1 MPASS
6 TLAAFA
12 LAALALVAL
21 PGPNIAYLL
30 TRSIADGRRA
40 GIVSALGIET
50 GTLVHITAAAA
61 GLSALLASS
70 ATAFA
75 FVKYAGAAYLIY
87 LGIRALLAREPAD
100 QARPAPPAGAHV
112 YGQAITVQLLN
123 PKVAVFYLAF
133 LPQFLDPDRPA
144 AAQIAV
150 LGAVI
155 VAIGAIIHMALALV
169 AGSAA
174 QRFRGRRGGRRS
186 WSRRASGC
194 LYLAMGAFAALS
206 PAQRVR

>member
-70 ATAFA
+70 ATAFT

-87 LGIRALLAREPAD
+87 LGIRVLLAGEPAD
-100 QARPAPPAGAHV
+100 QARPPSPAGAHV
-112 YGQAITVQLLN
+112 YGQAVMVQVLN
-123 PKVAVFYLAF
+123 PKVAVFFLAF
-133 LPQFLDPDRPA
+133 LPQFVDPDRPA
-144 AAQIAV
+144 ALQIVV

-155 VAIGAIIHMALALV
+155 VAIGAIVHMALALV

-174 QRFRGRRGGRRS
+174 RRVHRHRNGRRWS
-186 WSRRASGC
+186 SRRASGC
-194 LYLAMGAFAALS
+194 LYLAVGAFAAIS
-206 PAQRVR
+206 PAHRTR

>member
-1 MPASS
+1 VPASS
-6 TLAAFA
+6 TLAGFA
-12 LAALALVAL
+12 LAAFALVVL
-21 PGPNIAYLL
+21 PGPNCFYLL
-30 TRSIADGRRA
+30 TRTVSDGRRA
-40 GIVSALGIET
+40 GIVSALGLET

-75 FVKYAGAAYLIY
+75 FVKYAGAAYLIF
-87 LGIRALLAREPAD
+87 LGIRVLLAGEPAD
-100 QARPAPPAGAHV
+100 RARPTPPAGAHV

-133 LPQFLDPDRPA
+133 LPQFVDPGRPA
-144 AAQIAV
+144 ASQVAV

-155 VAIGAIIHMALALV
+155 LAIGAIVHVALALV

-174 QRFRGRRGGRRS
+174 QRFRSRRGGRRS

-206 PAQRVR
+206 PAQRTR